1 MVGAICVG
9 GSAVVTES
17 SIFVSSVLSI
27 SIPAGCNNLG
37 LVFGDKVVDLAL
49 VFGVELVTVDVV
61 ADFDVVEAVEV
72 VVCVSVFSMVLG
84 SDSVVSSV
92 VVSVVVVASV
102 VVSSS
107 VTEVD
112 VVVITVVGLV
122 IGSVD
127 VIDFVDVASRSFCS
141 IISESISK
149 YVSGL
154 NSNPNISIRSS
165 N

>member
-37 LVFGDKVVDLAL
+37 LVFGDGVVVD
-49 VFGVELVTVDVV
+49 GVELVTVDVV

>member
-37 LVFGDKVVDLAL
+37 LVFGDGVVVDS
-49 VFGVELVTVDVV
+49 VELVTVDVV
-61 ADFDVVEAVEV
+61 DACDVVEAVEV

-92 VVSVVVVASV
+92 VVSVVVEASV
-102 VVSSS
+102 VVGSS
-107 VTEVD
+107 VD

-127 VIDFVDVASRSFCS
+127 VTDFVDVASRSFCS

>member
-17 SIFVSSVLSI
+17 SMFVSSVLSI
-27 SIPAGCNNLG
+27 SIPGGCNNLG
-37 LVFGDKVVDLAL
+37 LVFGDVVDVSDVVA
-49 VFGVELVTVDVV
+49 VDVVDVTVDVV
-61 ADFDVVEAVEV
+61 EV
-72 VVCVSVFSMVLG
+72 VVSVFSMVF
-84 SDSVVSSV
+84 DSVVSSV

-102 VVSSS
+102 VVVSS
-107 VTEVD
+107 VDAD
-112 VVVITVVGLV
+112 VVCTVVGLV

-127 VIDFVDVASRSFCS
+127 VTDFVDVASWSFCS

>member
-1 MVGAICVG
+1 MVGVICVG
-9 GSAVVTES
+9 GSAVVTKS

-37 LVFGDKVVDLAL
+37 LVFGDGVVADD
-49 VFGVELVTVDVV
+49 VELVTVDVV
-61 ADFDVVEAVEV
+61 AACDVVEAVEV

-127 VIDFVDVASRSFCS
+127 VTDFVDVASRSFCS

>member
-1 MVGAICVG
+1 MVGANCVG

-17 SIFVSSVLSI
+17 SMFVSSVLSI
-27 SIPAGCNNLG
+27 SIPGGCNNLG
-37 LVFGDKVVDLAL
+37 LVVEAIGDGADVVSAD
-49 VFGVELVTVDVV
+49 VVVVTV
-61 ADFDVVEAVEV
+61 DVVEAVEV
-72 VVCVSVFSMVLG
+72 VVSVFSMVL
-84 SDSVVSSV
+84 DSVVSSV

-102 VVSSS
+102 VVVVSS
-107 VTEVD
+107 VV

-127 VIDFVDVASRSFCS
+127 VTDFVDVASRSFCS
-141 IISESISK
+141 IISEFISK

>member
-17 SIFVSSVLSI
+17 SMFVSSVLSI
-27 SIPAGCNNLG
+27 SIPGGCNNLG
-37 LVFGDKVVDLAL
+37 PVFGDVVDGSDVVA
-49 VFGVELVTVDVV
+49 VDVV
-61 ADFDVVEAVEV
+61 DIIDVVEV
-72 VVCVSVFSMVLG
+72 VVSVFSVVF
-84 SDSVVSSV
+84 DSVVSSV

-102 VVSSS
+102 VVGSS
-107 VTEVD
+107 VTKVD

-127 VIDFVDVASRSFCS
+127 VTDFVDVASRSFCS

>member
-37 LVFGDKVVDLAL
+37 LVFGDGVVVDS
-49 VFGVELVTVDVV
+49 VELVTVDVV
-61 ADFDVVEAVEV
+61 DACDVVEAVEV

-102 VVSSS
+102 VVGS
-107 VTEVD
+107 VV

-127 VIDFVDVASRSFCS
+127 VTDFVDVASRSFCS